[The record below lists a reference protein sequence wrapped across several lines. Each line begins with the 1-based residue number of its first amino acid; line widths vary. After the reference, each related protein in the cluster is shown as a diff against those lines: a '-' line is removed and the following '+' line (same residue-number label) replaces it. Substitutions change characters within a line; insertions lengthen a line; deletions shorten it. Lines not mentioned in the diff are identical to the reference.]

1 MMLLFSMGT
10 ALRQVFLFLV
20 IGVLTQLFP
29 FMQASYSR
37 INLLSWEEL
46 MPSWHCYFRLEINHL
61 VHNLIFGIGTFTQP
75 FHLCRPVTLTSAL
88 LHSVQHL
95 PSCRSQSCLEKT
107 CRYDSRQSSGTT
119 QVLYILIFGIG
130 CWLSFFHSC
139 RQATLA

>member
-1 MMLLFSMGT
+1 
-10 ALRQVFLFLV
+10 
-20 IGVLTQLFP
+20 
-29 FMQASYSR
+29 
-37 INLLSWEEL
+37 

-107 CRYDSRQSSGTT
+107 CRYDSRQSSATDCQWYYTGTT
-119 QVLYILIFGIG
+119 YSYFWYRSVDSAFSIHAGQLISHQPFHILFNTCQVTVPIFA
-130 CWLSFFHSC
+130 L
-139 RQATLA
+139 RRPADTL